1 MKTPNMRV
9 HELSKELDI
18 STKDA
23 ISMLVE
29 GKFDV
34 KNHMSVIPEG
44 GAEYLEKKIKG
55 GPAKKMSSSQAPVAQ
70 AETRKPDATASK
82 TVQSHSNISPK
93 NTTAKEPVRA
103 APDAPQQDSSGN
115 FGIRRGTAARP
126 SIRYG
131 AHSTFTGEEYVEE
144 SDPSSLP
151 GARPFRRRRSS
162 SRRGRN
168 NRQSH
173 HSQEVLADVK
183 HITVSGGV
191 MLSELALMMA
201 KPAGVLILELLRK
214 GFACTVNDIVP
225 VDRIQAL
232 GTVLEIEI
240 KVIAPVSDDIGGAL
254 RSSVIRNEG
263 SNLVRRWPV
272 VVVMGHVD
280 HGKTTLLDYLRKT
293 SVAAKEKGGITQH
306 LGAYEVESSHGKIV
320 FIDTP
325 GHAAFTALRD
335 RGVSVTDL
343 VVLIVSIDDGV
354 KPQTLEALRQAKQA
368 NLPIIVAIN
377 KIDRA
382 HTQDDFDRIKRQLA
396 EQDLLAEDWGG
407 NTIMVGISART
418 GQGVDELLEMI
429 VLQSQLMDIF
439 ADVTVPA
446 KLFVLES
453 RLDRG
458 FGAMATVIPLCG
470 TLKVGD
476 FVASDH
482 VTGKVRLL
490 IKPSGDRVAEVGPSI
505 PVQVVGCNAL
515 PKPGDVLRVVSA
527 DEYARIKNAQVPAG
541 TGSISTTLNT
551 TSLDAET
558 DGKSLKIMIKTDAQ
572 GSADAI
578 MRLISQMSDKDP
590 EVRKRLR
597 VLNCSVG
604 EVTGSDILRSID
616 TGSMIIAFS
625 VRVDRNAL
633 EASQDKKVTIKTFDV
648 IYHLTDFLE
657 AEILR
662 TKKAIKVTKRT
673 GQLEVRK
680 IFVLKDRGII
690 AGCYV
695 TEGTI
700 HRNGRVVGMRGKQKI
715 GTDEISSLQRDKKSV
730 KEVAYGYE
738 CAFMCKD
745 FNGWQVGDIVE
756 CFVDELI

>member
-1 MKTPNMRV
+1 MSNLSLRV
-9 HELSKELDI
+9 YELSKELGI

-23 ISMLVE
+23 LSILVE

-44 GAEYLEKKIKG
+44 GAEFLQKKIKG
-55 GPAKKMSSSQAPVAQ
+55 GSAKTMSSSKAPVAQ
-70 AETRKPDATASK
+70 PEKRMSDSSAAK
-82 TVQSHSNISPK
+82 TVSSHSNNAQKNDSLKKVSPVQSSQDVS
-93 NTTAKEPVRA
+93 E
-103 APDAPQQDSSGN
+103 DSSGN
-115 FGIRRGTAARP
+115 LGVRKGTANRP

-131 AHSTFTGEEYVEE
+131 AHSTFTGEEYIEE
-144 SDPSSLP
+144 SDPSTLP
-151 GARPFRRRRSS
+151 GARPFRRRKSS
-162 SRRGRN
+162 FRRGRN
-168 NRQSH
+168 RQH
-173 HSQEVLADVK
+173 NVQEILPDVK
-183 HITVSGGV
+183 EITVSGGV
-191 MLSELALMMA
+191 MLSELAVMMG
-201 KPAGVLILELLRK
+201 KPTGLLILELLKK
-214 GFACTVNDIVP
+214 GLACTMNDIVP
-225 VDRIQAL
+225 VSRIQELA
-232 GTVLEIEI
+232 TVLEIGV
-240 KVIAPVSDDIGGAL
+240 KVIAPVSSDIGGAE
-254 RSSVIRNEG
+254 RSAQIRNVG

-343 VVLIVSIDDGV
+343 VVLIVSVDDGV
-354 KPQTLEALRQAKQA
+354 KPQTLEALKQAKLA
-368 NLPIIVAIN
+368 KLPIIVAIN
-377 KIDRA
+377 KIDKS
-382 HTQDDFDRIKRQLA
+382 HSQDDFDRIKRQLA

-407 NTIMVGISART
+407 NTIMVGISAKT

-439 ADVTVPA
+439 ADVAVPA
-446 KLFVLES
+446 KLFVLEF
-453 RLDRG
+453 RFDRV
-458 FGAMATVIPLCG
+458 FVAIATVIPLCG

-476 FVASDH
+476 YVASEH
-482 VTGKVRLL
+482 VTGKIRLL

-505 PVQVVGCNAL
+505 PVQIIGCNVL
-515 PKPGDVLRVVSA
+515 PSPGDVLTVVSQ
-527 DEYARIKNAQVPAG
+527 DEYAEAKSSQVPKG
-541 TGSISTTLNT
+541 TGALSTTTNT
-551 TSLDAET
+551 QVVDEES
-558 DGKSLKIMIKTDAQ
+558 DGKSLKVMIKADTQ

-578 MRLISQMSDKDP
+578 MKLILQLSEKDP
-590 EVRKRLR
+590 EVAKRLR
-597 VLNCSVG
+597 VLGCSVG
-604 EVTGSDILRSID
+604 DVTGSDILRSVD
-616 TGSMIIAFS
+616 TGSMIIAFN
-625 VRVDRNAL
+625 VRIDRNAI
-633 EASQDKKVTIKTFDV
+633 EASQGKKVVIKPFDV
-648 IYHLTDFLE
+648 IYHLTEYLE

-662 TKKAIKVTKRT
+662 TKKAIKVTRRT

-700 HRNGRVVGMRGKQKI
+700 QRNGRVVGMRGKQKI
-715 GTDEISSLQRDKKSV
+715 GSDEISSLQRDKKSV
-730 KEVAYGYE
+730 KEVATGYE

-745 FNGWQVGDIVE
+745 FHGWQVGDMVE
-756 CFVDELI
+756 CFVDELV